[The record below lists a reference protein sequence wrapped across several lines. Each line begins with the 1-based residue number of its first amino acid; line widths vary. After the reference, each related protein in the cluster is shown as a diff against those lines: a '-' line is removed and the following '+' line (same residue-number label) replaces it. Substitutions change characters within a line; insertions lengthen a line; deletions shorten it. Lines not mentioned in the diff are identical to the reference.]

1 MDNLKDVSIE
11 QLRVGAADFE
21 RALTEVKPAF
31 GVAGDDLAALIAGG
45 MVDYGPTVRHL
56 TATADSFMRQLQG
69 SSRVSR
75 MAILLE
81 GPPGCGKTA
90 LAAHLALRSSWPFV
104 KLVSPDKYVGMSEGA
119 KVRGARRWA
128 RSCGERRAAASPLQP
143 LPPSRAQ
150 VAAIARVFDD
160 ALKSPLSCV
169 LLDDLERLL
178 EWVRIGPR
186 FSSAVL
192 QTLLVCVRR
201 APPRGKLFVL
211 ATTSSVAVLESL
223 EMLDA
228 FNAVL
233 PVRPARRARAARAAP
248 ADRAPAS
255 ARAPR
260 PQVRCL
266 DPVEAGHV
274 LAELGRMPPAE
285 VAAAQSAMPADG
297 LPIKKLLLVLEM
309 AAVDGKAPTADAFIK
324 CMHEVSN

>member
-119 KVRGARRWA
+119 KVSAAVERGQPEPR
-128 RSCGERRAAASPLQP
+128 ASPQHFP
-143 LPPSRAQ
+143 TPA
-150 VAAIARVFDD
+150 
-160 ALKSPLSCV
+160 
-169 LLDDLERLL
+169 
-178 EWVRIGPR
+178 
-186 FSSAVL
+186 
-192 QTLLVCVRR
+192 
-201 APPRGKLFVL
+201 
-211 ATTSSVAVLESL
+211 
-223 EMLDA
+223 
-228 FNAVL
+228 
-233 PVRPARRARAARAAP
+233 PARAGGGDRAR
-248 ADRAPAS
+248 
-255 ARAPR
+255 
-260 PQVRCL
+260 L
-266 DPVEAGHV
+266 
-274 LAELGRMPPAE
+274 
-285 VAAAQSAMPADG
+285 
-297 LPIKKLLLVLEM
+297 
-309 AAVDGKAPTADAFIK
+309 
-324 CMHEVSN
+324 